1 MIYQTFAQLYDELF
15 DDQLYADWQSF
26 VMQEVQAPG
35 TLLDLGGRRSPGRS
49 PGQAGF
55 FRHRCR
61 FECGDAVIGRPA
73 RPKCSG

>member
-35 TLLDLGGRRSPGRS
+35 
-49 PGQAGF
+49 QAGF

-61 FECGDAVIGRPA
+61 FECGDVVIGRPA